1 MFPSDDVAETLRAM
15 QKRDLLF
22 IRVSEVILADA
33 PRSVRRRVSDASR
46 NASLDA
52 IRGTAVTCQIHDVI
66 SVRYYNDAVASAML
80 LLPHARLES
89 LDAIAQRR
97 TLTRQR
103 LVILLNLLFDD
114 VKATRGS
121 HGEAYSEARR
131 ACGKHG
137 HRVTPVPREV
147 ARRRA
152 ARRYLRS
159 LSQTRAGRQLRDDK
173 NSAVTGWLKR
183 DVNYNRHFTR
193 I

>member
-80 LLPHARLES
+80 YFPTRASR
-89 LDAIAQRR
+89 A
-97 TLTRQR
+97 LTR
-103 LVILLNLLFDD
+103 
-114 VKATRGS
+114 S
-121 HGEAYSEARR
+121 HSVEHSR
-131 ACGKHG
+131 AN
-137 HRVTPVPREV
+137 
-147 ARRRA
+147 A
-152 ARRYLRS
+152 S
-159 LSQTRAGRQLRDDK
+159 
-173 NSAVTGWLKR
+173 
-183 DVNYNRHFTR
+183 
-193 I
+193 